1 MKLAVKIEACL
12 FPAPLNG
19 TFHDV
24 LQRSNFTER
33 QAAKELQVDYF
44 GEIGFDL
51 GQMVKH
57 IAENTKLLGVGVAFA
72 DLSGEGGDLKAASPL
87 ERTAVA
93 GMIDDQS
100 THPKKRARSGNLTSA
115 RPARLT

>member
-1 MKLAVKIEACL
+1 MKLTVKIEACL

-33 QAAKELQVDYF
+33 QAAEELQVDYF

-57 IAENTKLLGVGVAFA
+57 IAENAKLLGVGVAFA
-72 DLSGEGGDLKAASPL
+72 DLSESGDLKAASSL